1 MAGVRSGGH
10 GGAHDDADADGLNWE
25 LSPRQSEGY
34 GRAID
39 AAVTRDLAV
48 AATARRSDAPG
59 AGPSARHPAHAGPA
73 HAGGRRPARRV
84 RAVPEPVTLQQ

>member
-59 AGPSARHPAHAGPA
+59 RARPRATRPTPVRPTPAADARPDGSAQSRS
-73 HAGGRRPARRV
+73 R
-84 RAVPEPVTLQQ
+84 

>member
-1 MAGVRSGGH
+1 MAGVRSGGL

-39 AAVTRDLAV
+39 AAVARDLAV
-48 AATARRSDAPG
+48 TATARRPDAPARG
-59 AGPSARHPAHAGPA
+59 RARATRPTPVRPTPSTDARPDGSTSS
-73 HAGGRRPARRV
+73 RSR
-84 RAVPEPVTLQQ
+84 